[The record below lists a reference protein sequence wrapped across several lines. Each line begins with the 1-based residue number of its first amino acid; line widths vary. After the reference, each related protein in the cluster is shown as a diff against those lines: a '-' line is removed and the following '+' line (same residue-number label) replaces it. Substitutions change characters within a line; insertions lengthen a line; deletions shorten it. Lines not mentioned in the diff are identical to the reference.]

1 MQCQRLSPA
10 QAYARLLAMRR
21 QPCDFAEAVNFPGAP
36 APPEQDTA
44 ETAVPPGTGYVTVA
58 QRQPGAPPAGDG
70 YVGIPASGAPTRQPA
85 GGIPLTMS
93 VEGRPGVPEGRPGT
107 PGGQP
112 QSPADVDEGRIKT
125 AVQNFRN
132 ILTDIE
138 RQQSQQRGQLERLA
152 YKSRAPRTNPQAQER
167 PPQQPQAQ
175 EGPPQQPE
183 TQERPPQQPE
193 AQERPPPQQPQVN

>member
-36 APPEQDTA
+36 APPKQDTA
-44 ETAVPPGTGYVTVA
+44 ETVVGAPGVPPGTGYVTVA

-70 YVGIPASGAPTRQPA
+70 YVDIPASGAPTRQPA

-93 VEGRPGVPEGRPGT
+93 VGGPGVPEGRPGT

-112 QSPADVDEGRIKT
+112 QSAADVDEGRIKT

-152 YKSRAPRTNPQAQER
+152 YKSRAPRANPQAQER

-175 EGPPQQPE
+175 E
-183 TQERPPQQPE
+183 RPPQQPQ
-193 AQERPPPQQPQVN
+193 AQERLPQQPQVN